1 MSSLQR
7 LVNTT
12 SRPVELHLP
21 SGGIVIEAHGEAR
34 CDESDLELGHV
45 RALVA
50 SRVLVVHP
58 VEDEP
63 KPAPA
68 KKPRKTSTATRT
80 RKQPQKQPEKRSAT
94 STRRRGGKP

>member
-1 MSSLQR
+1 MSSLHR

-21 SGGIVIEAHGEAR
+21 SGSIVIEAHGEAS
-34 CDESDLELGHV
+34 CDEADLELGHV
-45 RALVA
+45 RALCE
-50 SRVLVVHP
+50 SRVLVARP

-68 KKPRKTSTATRT
+68 RKPRKTSTATRT
-80 RKQPQKQPEKRSAT
+80 RKQPQKRSAS